1 MRIDAHQ
8 HFWQLKNSFCNWPTP
23 AEAAIYSDF
32 GPDDFA
38 PLLRRHQVEASVLV
52 QAAPALDETKY
63 LLGLADQHDFIGAVV
78 GWVDMESRSATRQI
92 RELARHERFRGIRPM
107 LPSISD
113 PNWILDHAF
122 DDVFHVLEQQG
133 LSFDALVT
141 PVHLEAIRVLAERHP
156 GLTIIIDHGA
166 KPAIR
171 DGHSAP
177 DGLHGWALR
186 MSLFAGLPQV
196 SCKLSGLLTE
206 AAPAATLSDLRPYLD
221 HLYDV
226 FGPERLLWGSDWPV
240 LGLAAEYGHW
250 VDMVGEWLSDKPTAA
265 QAQIWGGNARRIYR
279 IDTKGDA

>member
-8 HFWQLKNSFCNWPTP
+8 HFWQLRNSFCNWPTP
-23 AEAAIYSDF
+23 AEAAIYRDF

-92 RELARHERFRGIRPM
+92 RELVRHERFRG
-107 LPSISD
+107 
-113 PNWILDHAF
+113 
-122 DDVFHVLEQQG
+122 
-133 LSFDALVT
+133 
-141 PVHLEAIRVLAERHP
+141 
-156 GLTIIIDHGA
+156 IDHGA

-250 VDMVGEWLSDKPTAA
+250 VDTVGEWLSDKPTAA
-265 QAQIWGGNARRIYR
+265 QAHIWGGNARRIYR